1 MKKELRQAKIE
12 QLITKQIIS
21 NQDDLL
27 KALKKSLKA
36 NMTIF
41 LKMRSVNAVRLKT
54 L

>member
-27 KALKKSLKA
+27 KALKKAGRVDLIPYLLYNNKRPSH
-36 NMTIF
+36 
-41 LKMRSVNAVRLKT
+41 
-54 L
+54 

>member
-27 KALKKSLKA
+27 KALKKAGISA
-36 NMTIF
+36 TQATIS
-41 LKMRSVNAVRLKT
+41 RDSRNADC
-54 L
+54 